1 VQPAYKV
8 LLHRAELAQLEL
20 RAQRETREIRVQRVL
35 WDIVVLK
42 ESAETPQILVPPA
55 PQVELGKPAKPANLE
70 TPETQ
75 VQPVLQVEQ
84 AQPEREAPLEI
95 LETQET
101 RVQPEPVQPV

>member
-1 VQPAYKV
+1 MHKV
-8 LLHRAELAQLEL
+8 LPHRAEPVQLEL

-55 PQVELGKPAKPANLE
+55 PQVEPAKPAKLEPLE
-70 TPETQ
+70 TRETQ

-95 LETQET
+95 PETPET
-101 RVQPEPVQPV
+101 RVQPEPV